1 MWTVN
6 QIVLHL
12 APLIPPAEPYPTAV
26 TGRKPAPARGPRI
39 MNAAQIYAE
48 FGAERAA
55 ALGVNVPGSIPDYT
69 QGELRPVDQ
78 VLMSPPRIFGIHQR
92 YLLDL
97 ERTNHDLS

>member
-1 MWTVN
+1 
-6 QIVLHL
+6 
-12 APLIPPAEPYPTAV
+12 
-26 TGRKPAPARGPRI
+26 

-78 VLMSPPRIFGIHQR
+78 VVMFPPRIFGIHQR